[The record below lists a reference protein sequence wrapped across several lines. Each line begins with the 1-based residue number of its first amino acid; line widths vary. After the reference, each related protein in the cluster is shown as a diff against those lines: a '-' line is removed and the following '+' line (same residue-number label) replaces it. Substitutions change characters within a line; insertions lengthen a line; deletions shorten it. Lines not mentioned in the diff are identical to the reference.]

1 MGAAIPRYTD
11 IYWNASIIGAI
22 EYLKKSRHR
31 TRREVPRHPRLK
43 PKGTRQAG
51 DHNVGDTVRV
61 LEVASTGLWAGREG
75 TYVLGGDDGE
85 NYPHTV
91 SIPGVPAVGFRDEE
105 IELVRR
111 APIRSRRFPSSRR
124 ILSSRAFQ
132 LCQGFTSTRTK
143 TPWALLENGG
153 QWYATWSTFPWQ
165 AMSPNSVDGPFTSL
179 YAHLKGLE
187 A

>member
-1 MGAAIPRYTD
+1 MTTY
-11 IYWNASIIGAI
+11 S
-22 EYLKKSRHR
+22 
-31 TRREVPRHPRLK
+31 
-43 PKGTRQAG
+43 
-51 DHNVGDTVRV
+51 VGDTVRV

-75 TYVLGGDDGE
+75 TYVLGGDDDE

-91 SIPGVPAVGFRDEE
+91 NIPGVGAIGFRDEE

-111 APIRSRRFPSSRR
+111 APVSEPQPEVPPASPRPAI
-124 ILSSRAFQ
+124 
-132 LCQGFTSTRTK
+132 QGVPA
-143 TPWALLENGG
+143 TPGVYVDKNEDTWALLENGG

>member
-1 MGAAIPRYTD
+1 MTTY
-11 IYWNASIIGAI
+11 S
-22 EYLKKSRHR
+22 
-31 TRREVPRHPRLK
+31 
-43 PKGTRQAG
+43 
-51 DHNVGDTVRV
+51 VGDTVRV

-85 NYPHTV
+85 NYLHTV
-91 SIPGVPAVGFRDEE
+91 NIPGVGAVGFRDEE

-111 APIRSRRFPSSRR
+111 APIPEPEVPVVPPHPV
-124 ILSSRAFQ
+124 IE
-132 LCQGFTSTRTK
+132 GVPTVPGVYIDKNEDT
-143 TPWALLENGG
+143 WALLENGG